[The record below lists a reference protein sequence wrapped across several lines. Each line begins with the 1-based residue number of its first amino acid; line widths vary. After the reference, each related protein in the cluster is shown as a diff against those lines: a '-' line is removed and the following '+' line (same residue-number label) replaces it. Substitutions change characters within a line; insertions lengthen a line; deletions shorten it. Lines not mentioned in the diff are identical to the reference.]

1 MELITGDKNNLIF
14 GKYKLT
20 KIIGSGSFGYVYEG
34 INVNDKK
41 AVAVKVEKKDK
52 GLNLLEK
59 ESFYLYNLKGVGFPE
74 VISFGYS
81 GKYNVLVQTLLGES
95 LGKIF
100 YKNNNNFSIKDICMF
115 SIQILHRI
123 EYVHSKY
130 IIHRDI
136 KPENFLIGEPDK
148 YLIYIIDFGLSKK
161 YKSSRTNKHVQFRLT
176 KKFTG
181 TARYASLN
189 AVRGAEQSRRD
200 DLEAIGYMLLF
211 FFNHGRLPWQGVS
224 CKAKAEKYV
233 KIYTMKKNLNY
244 EEFCKNMPREII
256 DYMNYCKVLEFEQ
269 KPNYDYLRGLFE
281 NILKNKGTYN
291 DLHFSWIK
299 DLSILN
305 NMKNIITPLNLGK
318 RKESPQSR
326 IFRKLENSREANK
339 EKESE
344 ADIKSLKTNNSLHN
358 MQNIVLLKSQGP
370 SPKYIIHK
378 RFNSTGENALLNS
391 KDKDSENL
399 KSGIAQYNISIEDEE
414 PLNENTF
421 TNKKGDIKII
431 KELLSHNK
439 DISNKRQNI
448 NKNNLYYFSGNV
460 NDLCKSLV
468 LKQLNNN
475 KLNEFGIDINNI
487 NNNEVKKQNSFIL
500 HNRVFSS
507 NSLNKIPNNNNE
519 NTSNVLS
526 PNIIKSFS
534 FIKKKIK
541 PKMEEAKEII
551 QKEFYTNQKIQ
562 RSQIIQSHQNSQNI
576 SFNKHNNNN
585 GLIKKRIY
593 NFKNK
598 YNILNF
604 NTNIKNNINNNMK
617 NNLKK
622 YNTNI
627 NNNKSNNNKNKH
639 NIIDNNNINNQTK
652 NKRID
657 NNNTVKKGI
666 KRKIIKIKVKD
677 IPNFKSSSNNL
688 NCKSAA
694 NILKKNT
701 NSNSHQHSLKFS
713 FIQNIS
719 KKHLKKANINIL
731 KPENFSSNFSI
742 NNINN
747 INNIEGNINKI
758 KSMIVH
764 SNIKKNE
771 NKNNNKNVTT
781 QVLFKNNINNSK
793 NNIIINSN
801 NNNFDV
807 LNLNQSRINKY
818 KNLRHKNAKKINY
831 LPIQKSMTRVAD
843 SSIQKGRLT
852 NGTVISTINNCNTVN
867 NTINSNNNNNTIISI
882 FNNYNIN
889 KKNNNRYGFIHK
901 KIESINIAL
910 DTLNNINKEKYK
922 NNYSSYNG
930 YKVKLNNYKNYIHL
944 NPRKNLTLLNMPSIN
959 QLSNYTTLN
968 SRLNN
973 DGNNYNSQI
982 FFNNKDLSCQENF
995 LNKKIT
1001 NYFSLKNQNKN
1012 IKNYKQNKKMNL
1024 SSSRPNLNSFRIS
1037 KIFNEFNKDKDEHIF
1052 KIKRIER
1059 NKTQNFMDI
1068 NTNISS
1074 KSNKENDN
1082 IYKYSNI
1089 VRSNSFLHGSSN
1101 FNFNIK
1107 NNLMSNFDINRHSIN
1122 RKNTDIFYQGLPNF
1136 KMNYN
1141 VFDTNLINL
1150 NKVNKIINKN
1160 HQTRDY
1166 YNYNNNRD
1174 NKNCEIYEQF
1184 I

>member
-1 MELITGDKNNLIF
+1 MELISGDKNNLIF

-34 INVNDKK
+34 INVIDKK

-59 ESFYLYNLKGVGFPE
+59 ESFYLYNLKGVGLPE

-100 YKNNNNFSIKDICMF
+100 YKNNNYFSIKDICMF

-256 DYMNYCKVLEFEQ
+256 DYMNYCKDLEFEQ

-305 NMKNIITPLNLGK
+305 NYYNMKNRITPLNIGK

-326 IFRKLENSREANK
+326 IFRKLENSREINK

-344 ADIKSLKTNNSLHN
+344 ADIKSLKTNNSLYN
-358 MQNIVLLKSQGP
+358 MKNIVLLKSQGP
-370 SPKYIIHK
+370 SSKYIIHK
-378 RFNSTGENALLNS
+378 RFNSTGENLLLRS
-391 KDKDSENL
+391 KDKDSENI
-399 KSGIAQYNISIEDEE
+399 KSGIAQYNLSIEDEE
-414 PLNENTF
+414 QLNEKSF

-431 KELLSHNK
+431 KELLSQNK
-439 DISNKRQNI
+439 NISNKKQDI

-475 KLNEFGIDINNI
+475 KLNDFGIDINN
-487 NNNEVKKQNSFIL
+487 NNINEVKKQNSFIL

-507 NSLNKIPNNNNE
+507 NSLIKMPNNNND
-519 NTSNVLS
+519 NITNVVS

-534 FIKKKIK
+534 FIQKLK
-541 PKMEEAKEII
+541 PKIEETKDTIP
-551 QKEFYTNQKIQ
+551 KEFYTNQKIQ
-562 RSQIIQSHQNSQNI
+562 KNQIIQSNQNSQNI
-576 SFNKHNNNN
+576 SFNKHNE

-598 YNILNF
+598 YNVLNF
-604 NTNIKNNINNNMK
+604 NTNIKNNIKNNMK

-622 YNTNI
+622 YNTYINKNKI
-627 NNNKSNNNKNKH
+627 NNNNINKNKH
-639 NIIDNNNINNQTK
+639 NFININNINNQIK
-652 NKRID
+652 NKKID
-657 NNNTVKKGI
+657 NHHLSGKKGN

-677 IPNFKSSSNNL
+677 IPIIKSSSNNL

-701 NSNSHQHSLKFS
+701 SPNNHQHNLKYS

-719 KKHLKKANINIL
+719 KKHLKKDNINIM
-731 KPENFSSNFSI
+731 KPENFSSNF
-742 NNINN
+742 NINN
-747 INNIEGNINKI
+747 INNIEGKINKI
-758 KSMIVH
+758 KNMNVH

-771 NKNNNKNVTT
+771 NKNNNKSITT
-781 QVLFKNNINNSK
+781 QVLFKNNINNNINNNK
-793 NNIIINSN
+793 NNIIINTN
-801 NNNFDV
+801 NNNYDI

-818 KNLRHKNAKKINY
+818 KNLRHKNAKKINN
-831 LPIQKSMTRVAD
+831 LAIQKSMTRVTD
-843 SSIQKGRLT
+843 SSMQKGRMT
-852 NGTVISTINNCNTVN
+852 NGTVISTINTVN

-882 FNNYNIN
+882 YNNYNID

-901 KIESINIAL
+901 KIDSYNIAL
-910 DTLNNINKEKYK
+910 DTLHNINKEKYK
-922 NNYSSYNG
+922 SNYPSYNG

-944 NPRKNLTLLNMPSIN
+944 NPRKNSTLLNMQSLN

-973 DGNNYNSQI
+973 DNNNYNSQI
-982 FFNNKDLSCQENF
+982 LLNNKDFSCQENF
-995 LNKKIT
+995 LNKKMT
-1001 NYFSLKNQNKN
+1001 NYFSLKNPNKN
-1012 IKNYKQNKKMNL
+1012 MKNYKQNKMMNL
-1024 SSSRPNLNSFRIS
+1024 SSSRPNLNSFRIK
-1037 KIFNEFNKDKDEHIF
+1037 KIFNEFNKDKDGHIF

-1059 NKTQNFMDI
+1059 NRTENFMDI

-1074 KSNKENDN
+1074 NNDNDN
-1082 IYKYSNI
+1082 IYNHSNI

-1101 FNFNIK
+1101 FNFDVKKGLIN
-1107 NNLMSNFDINRHSIN
+1107 NFDINRFTIN

-1136 KMNYN
+1136 KMDYKVYDSNI
-1141 VFDTNLINL
+1141 INL
-1150 NKVNKIINKN
+1150 NKVNKPINKN
-1160 HQTRDY
+1160 YRAQTRDY
-1166 YNYNNNRD
+1166 YNYNSNRD
-1174 NKNCEIYEQF
+1174 NINYD
-1184 I
+1184 